1 MLVINCEQ
9 KLDNLNHNILLCQ
22 LAEKCS
28 CQGEGT
34 PCTWYCCTR
43 DLSGVY
49 FAQNLSLL
57 CCKHLLDI
65 VGSMLTIGQLAK
77 RTGLR
82 TSALRYYEEQGLLQ
96 PTERTAAGY
105 RLYDERAEQRLRFIG
120 RAQRLGFALADIE
133 HLLQGL
139 EGDALSLQDVSEL
152 AGQRYLALEQ
162 QITDLL
168 IQRHELGLFLQDLHR
183 RARQHSDDTSANPIL
198 SELVTHICSNPNA
211 QATTTLL
218 SWLLR
223 QTGCVL
229 ATHEAQSLMRQ
240 LRGRHVHIWRD
251 DASYQILVID
261 DDPATG
267 EALAALAQLEA
278 DCQVHNHQQQAPHFS
293 HNDEGY
299 LLTAHGPSAFVFA
312 RLFLSLSESSG

>member
-1 MLVINCEQ
+1 MLG
-9 KLDNLNHNILLCQ
+9 
-22 LAEKCS
+22 A
-28 CQGEGT
+28 T
-34 PCTWYCCTR
+34 TWTKA
-43 DLSGVY
+43 LEPMTK
-49 FAQNLSLL
+49 
-57 CCKHLLDI
+57 KHY
-65 VGSMLTIGQLAK
+65 LTIGHLAK

-96 PTERTAAGY
+96 PVERTDAGY
-105 RLYDERAEQRLRFIG
+105 RLYDKSAEQTLRFIS
-120 RAQRLGFALADIE
+120 RAQRLGFALSDIE
-133 HLLQGL
+133 RLLHGL
-139 EGDALSLQDVSEL
+139 AGDTLSLQDVSQI

-168 IQRHELGLFLQDLHR
+168 IQRHELGLFLQDLHHR
-183 RARQHSDDTSANPIL
+183 TQQTADDASANHIL

-229 ATHEAQSLMRQ
+229 ATHEAQTLLRQ
-240 LRGRHVHIWRD
+240 LRGRHVHIWQAAD
-251 DASYQILVID
+251 SYQILVVD
-261 DDPATG
+261 DDPAIG
-267 EALAALAQLEA
+267 DALSALAQLEA
-278 DCQVHNHQQQAPHFS
+278 GCQVHDHQQQAPQFS

-312 RLFLSLSESSG
+312 RLFLSLTEV